1 VETIR
6 IDKWL
11 WAARLFKT
19 RTAAA
24 EAVASGRVRVNAER
38 VKASRNVGAADVIE
52 VRIGEVWRALVVIG
66 VSGKRGS
73 ARVAATLYEETPE
86 SIAARERYAAE
97 RRLTDPIGVEKG
109 PRPTKQSRRRL
120 EALRRTRRGER
131 RGGG

>member
-19 RTAAA
+19 RTAAS
-24 EAVASGRVRVNAER
+24 EAVAGGRVRVNAER
-38 VKASRNVGAADVIE
+38 VKPSKTVGAADVVE
-52 VRIGEVWRALVVIG
+52 VRIGEMRRTVVVIG
-66 VSGKRGS
+66 VSGKRAS
-73 ARVAATLYEETPE
+73 AQLAATLYEETPE
-86 SIAARERYAAE
+86 SLAARERHAAD
-97 RRLTDPIGVEKG
+97 RRLTDLMRAEKG

-120 EALRRTRRGER
+120 EGLRGTRRGER